1 MTETPSFAGAYTYEA
16 FASHPFYEEIN
27 ASLVRMAIGR
37 LDRERPKGERVQVVE
52 VASGTG
58 AVTELILNQLERLG
72 RPASV
77 TGVEPSFEAN
87 DVARERLRGR
97 EVSFIQGDANDLAR
111 LVSNVDAAF
120 FCNAIHLVPDKE
132 DAIRKVA
139 AALAPGGLFAFN
151 SSFFDGAY
159 APGSE
164 RFYRLW
170 VRRALGW
177 IRERYPEVRPNRN
190 EKALAMQWLNEDQY
204 TQLAAGA
211 GMRVVDRT
219 LEVAEIPVRALQDM
233 GRYWL
238 FIDGA
243 LPGVPIDIGADAL
256 EYAAGEAGAELGVTS
271 VPRYWLQMVT
281 KRDPALA

>member
-37 LDRERPKGERVQVVE
+37 LDSEHPEGERVQVVE

-58 AVTELILNQLERLG
+58 AVTELILNDLERLG

-77 TGVEPSFEAN
+77 TGVEPSFEMN

-120 FCNAIHLVPDKE
+120 FCNAIHLVPDK
-132 DAIRKVA
+132 RMRLKVA

-151 SSFFDGAY
+151 SSFFEGAY
-159 APGSE
+159 APAASATIACGSGA
-164 RFYRLW
+164 RSAGY
-170 VRRALGW
+170 ASA
-177 IRERYPEVRPNRN
+177 IR
-190 EKALAMQWLNEDQY
+190 
-204 TQLAAGA
+204 GA
-211 GMRVVDRT
+211 
-219 LEVAEIPVRALQDM
+219 P
-233 GRYWL
+233 
-238 FIDGA
+238 
-243 LPGVPIDIGADAL
+243 
-256 EYAAGEAGAELGVTS
+256 
-271 VPRYWLQMVT
+271 
-281 KRDPALA
+281 

>member
-1 MTETPSFAGAYTYEA
+1 MTETPSFAGAYTYDA
-16 FASHPFYEEIN
+16 FARHQFYEDIN
-27 ASLVRMAIGR
+27 AGLVRMATGR
-37 LDRERPKGERVQVVE
+37 LDRERPAGERVQVVE

-58 AVTELILNQLERLG
+58 AVTELILNELERLG
-72 RPASV
+72 RPATV
-77 TGVEPSFEAN
+77 IGVEPSFEAI

-139 AALAPGGLFAFN
+139 AALAPSGLFAFN
-151 SSFFDGAY
+151 SSFFTGAY
-159 APGSE
+159 VPGSE
-164 RFYRLW
+164 RIWRLW
-170 VRRALGW
+170 TRRALGW
-177 IRERYPEVRPNRN
+177 LRVHHPEIRPSRN
-190 EKALAMQWLNEDQY
+190 EKALAMQWLSEEEY
-204 TQLAAGA
+204 TELAAAA
-211 GMRVVDRT
+211 GLRAVDRT
-219 LEVAEIPVRALQDM
+219 LEIAEIPTRALQDL

-256 EYAAGEAGAELGVTS
+256 EYAMGEVQKELGITT

-281 KRDPALA
+281 QRDG

>member
-1 MTETPSFAGAYTYEA
+1 MTETPSFAGSYTYDA
-16 FASHPFYEEIN
+16 FARHAFYEEIN

-37 LDRERPKGERVQVVE
+37 LDRERPEGQRVQVVE

-58 AVTELILNQLERLG
+58 AVTELILNELERLG
-72 RPASV
+72 RPATV

-97 EVSFIQGDANDLAR
+97 EVNFIQGDANDLAR
-111 LVSNVDAAF
+111 LVSDVDAAF
-120 FCNAIHLVPDKE
+120 FCNAIHLVPDKA

-151 SSFFDGAY
+151 SSFFEGAY

-164 RFYRLW
+164 RYYRLW

-177 IRERYPEVRPNRN
+177 IRERYPEVRPSRN
-190 EKALAMQWLNEDQY
+190 EKALAMQWLSEEQY
-204 TQLAAGA
+204 TQLAAEA
-211 GMRVVDRT
+211 GLRVVDRD

-256 EYAAGEAGAELGVTS
+256 EYAAGVAGEELELTA

-281 KRDPALA
+281 QRV

>member
-1 MTETPSFAGAYTYEA
+1 
-16 FASHPFYEEIN
+16 
-27 ASLVRMAIGR
+27 
-37 LDRERPKGERVQVVE
+37 
-52 VASGTG
+52 
-58 AVTELILNQLERLG
+58 
-72 RPASV
+72 
-77 TGVEPSFEAN
+77 
-87 DVARERLRGR
+87 
-97 EVSFIQGDANDLAR
+97 
-111 LVSNVDAAF
+111 VDAAF

-164 RFYRLW
+164 RYYRLW

-177 IRERYPEVRPNRN
+177 IRERYPEVRPNRS

-204 TQLAAGA
+204 TQLAAEA

-219 LEVAEIPVRALQDM
+219 LEAAEIPVRAMQDM
-233 GRYWL
+233 ARYWL

-256 EYAAGEAGAELGVTS
+256 EYAARVAGEELGVTA

-281 KRDPALA
+281 KRDLALT